1 MFLIFFLLYKKK
13 LYITCIHINYFL
25 IFSCDILKSRSLEHI
40 NIQVIIIAVSD
51 FTWATELVIF
61 KGKTVVIW
69 AFPSMLQK
77 QQFICIYKILD
88 IEKKIKKSLSYMS
101 FYRLFK
107 KFPIY
112 LYIHNSSLNFF
123 FPSISSL
130 ILLLHDIKHN
140 NLFRI
145 TFHIVLGVLKNILP
159 A

>member
-1 MFLIFFLLYKKK
+1 
-13 LYITCIHINYFL
+13 
-25 IFSCDILKSRSLEHI
+25 
-40 NIQVIIIAVSD
+40 
-51 FTWATELVIF
+51 
-61 KGKTVVIW
+61 
-69 AFPSMLQK
+69 
-77 QQFICIYKILD
+77 
-88 IEKKIKKSLSYMS
+88 MS

-145 TFHIVLGVLKNILP
+145 TFHIVFGVLKNILP